1 MNHGLLIRWRGSN
14 VEWLIHDA
22 GQPIQEGQG
31 SIEAL
36 TDVLAAMDPPLVDPE
51 ASVLISGQEALMTE
65 ITVPSKPTRQILD
78 AIPFLVEEKVV
89 GSIDDHFIGLGRRE
103 GDQLSV
109 VVLRQEIMRSV
120 IDAFDEA
127 GIRVEFIGIDSQLV
141 QHENTI
147 RLLVEEDMVHV
158 IKPQGVGV
166 AMASNL
172 AEQLIPSDLV
182 MDSAPIECLD
192 FSRDGAMLTSVVAT
206 SLPEVLVSSAS
217 DGTIEPGLLRYW
229 ARSGNPLAVNLRQGV
244 FAYRSSRL
252 KMATLI
258 KGGLLVALIVLG
270 TQLVANIAQAL
281 YLTNQAD
288 QLESEAKALYLSVYS
303 GSQAPRN
310 MARLWRARLSGTG
323 AENESTVLALID
335 RLSTTVTQSGIS
347 VQNLNFNAARGDLS
361 MQLTGRTSDQIMR
374 LSESMGAMGLQ
385 AEIGT
390 ISQEG
395 DDVRATVRVK
405 GL

>member
-1 MNHGLLIRWRGSN
+1 MNQGLLIRWRGGN

-36 TDVLAAMDPPLVDPE
+36 TDVLAAMDPPLVGPE

-109 VVLRQEIMRSV
+109 VVLRRDIMRSV
-120 IDAFDEA
+120 IDTFDEA
-127 GIRVEFIGIDSQLV
+127 GIRVEFIGVDSQLL
-141 QHENTI
+141 QHEKMI
-147 RLLVEEDMVHV
+147 RLLVEEDVVHV
-158 IKPQGVGV
+158 IQPRGEGI
-166 AMASNL
+166 AMAPYL
-172 AEQLIPSDLV
+172 AEQLIPSELV
-182 MDSAPIECLD
+182 TDSVPIECLD
-192 FSRDGAMLTSVVAT
+192 FSRNGAMLTSLVAT
-206 SLPEVLVSSAS
+206 TSPEVMVSSATE
-217 DGTIEPGLLRYW
+217 GAIEPGLLRYW
-229 ARSGNPLAVNLRQGV
+229 ARSDSPLAVNLRQGP

-252 KMATLI
+252 QMAALI
-258 KGGLLVALIVLG
+258 KGCLLVLSIVSG
-270 TQLVANIAQAL
+270 TQLVANVAQAL
-281 YLTNQAD
+281 YLTAQAD
-288 QLESEAKALYLSVYS
+288 QLESEAKALYLSVYP
-303 GSQAPRN
+303 GSQVPRN

-335 RLSTTVTQSGIS
+335 GLSTTVTRTGIS

>member
-1 MNHGLLIRWRGSN
+1 MNQGLLIRWKGES

-36 TDVLAAMDPPLVDPE
+36 SEVLAAMDPPLVDPE
-51 ASVLISGQEALMTE
+51 AAVLISGQEALITE

-78 AIPFLVEEKVV
+78 AIPFLVEEQVV

-120 IDAFDEA
+120 IDAFDQA
-127 GIRVEFIGIDSQLV
+127 SIRVEFIGVDSQLL
-141 QHENTI
+141 QHENMI

-158 IKPQGVGV
+158 IQPHGVGV
-166 AMASNL
+166 AMAANL

-182 MDSAPIECLD
+182 TDSVPIECLD
-192 FSRDGAMLTSVVAT
+192 FSRNGAMVTSLVAT
-206 SLPEVLVSSAS
+206 SSPEVMVSSAS

-270 TQLVANIAQAL
+270 TQLMANIAQAL
-281 YLTNQAD
+281 YLTSQAD

-323 AENESTVLALID
+323 AENESTVLSLID
-335 RLSTTVTQSGIS
+335 RLSTTVTQRGIS

-374 LSESMGAMGLQ
+374 LSESMGAKGLQ

-395 DDVRATVRVK
+395 DGVRATVRVK

>member
-1 MNHGLLIRWRGSN
+1 
-14 VEWLIHDA
+14 
-22 GQPIQEGQG
+22 
-31 SIEAL
+31 
-36 TDVLAAMDPPLVDPE
+36 
-51 ASVLISGQEALMTE
+51 
-65 ITVPSKPTRQILD
+65 
-78 AIPFLVEEKVV
+78 
-89 GSIDDHFIGLGRRE
+89 
-103 GDQLSV
+103 
-109 VVLRQEIMRSV
+109 
-120 IDAFDEA
+120 
-127 GIRVEFIGIDSQLV
+127 
-141 QHENTI
+141 
-147 RLLVEEDMVHV
+147 
-158 IKPQGVGV
+158 
-166 AMASNL
+166 
-172 AEQLIPSDLV
+172 
-182 MDSAPIECLD
+182 
-192 FSRDGAMLTSVVAT
+192 
-206 SLPEVLVSSAS
+206 
-217 DGTIEPGLLRYW
+217 LLRYW

-258 KGGLLVALIVLG
+258 KGGLLVVLTVLG
-270 TQLVANIAQAL
+270 TQLAANLAQAF

-288 QLESEAKALYLSVYS
+288 QLGSEARALYLSVYPA
-303 GSQAPRN
+303 SQAPRN

-323 AENESTVLALID
+323 NENESTVLALID

>member
-109 VVLRQEIMRSV
+109 VVLRRDIMRSV
-120 IDAFDEA
+120 IDTFDEA
-127 GIRVEFIGIDSQLV
+127 GIRVEFIGVDSQLL
-141 QHENTI
+141 QHEKMI
-147 RLLVEEDMVHV
+147 RLLVEEDVVHV
-158 IKPQGVGV
+158 IQPRGEGI
-166 AMASNL
+166 AMAPYL
-172 AEQLIPSDLV
+172 AEQLIPSELV
-182 MDSAPIECLD
+182 TDSVPIECLD
-192 FSRDGAMLTSVVAT
+192 FSRNGAMLTSLVAT
-206 SLPEVLVSSAS
+206 TSPEVIVSSAS
-217 DGTIEPGLLRYW
+217 EGAIEPGLLRYW
-229 ARSGNPLAVNLRQGV
+229 ARSDSPLAVNLRQGP
-244 FAYRSSRL
+244 FTYRSSRL
-252 KMATLI
+252 KMAALI
-258 KGGLLVALIVLG
+258 KGCLLVLSIVLG

-281 YLTNQAD
+281 YLTAQAD
-288 QLESEAKALYLSVYS
+288 QLESEAKALYLSVYPA
-303 GSQAPRN
+303 SQAPRN

-323 AENESTVLALID
+323 AENDSTVLTLID
-335 RLSTTVTQSGIS
+335 GLSTTVTRTGIS

>member
-1 MNHGLLIRWRGSN
+1 MNQGLLIRWKGES

-36 TDVLAAMDPPLVDPE
+36 SEVLAAMDPPLVDPE
-51 ASVLISGQEALMTE
+51 AAVLISGQEALITE
-65 ITVPSKPTRQILD
+65 ITVPSKPTRQLLD
-78 AIPFLVEEKVV
+78 AIPFLVEEQVV

-120 IDAFDEA
+120 IDAFDQA
-127 GIRVEFIGIDSQLV
+127 SIRVEFIGVDSQLL
-141 QHENTI
+141 QHENMI

-158 IKPQGVGV
+158 IQPHGVGV
-166 AMASNL
+166 AMAANL

-182 MDSAPIECLD
+182 TDSVPIECLD
-192 FSRDGAMLTSVVAT
+192 FSRNGAMVTSLVAT
-206 SLPEVLVSSAS
+206 SSPEVMVLSAS

-258 KGGLLVALIVLG
+258 KGGLLVVLTVLG
-270 TQLVANIAQAL
+270 TQLAANLAQAF

-288 QLESEAKALYLSVYS
+288 QLGSEARALYLSVYPA
-303 GSQAPRN
+303 SQAPRN

-323 AENESTVLALID
+323 NENESTVLALID

>member
-1 MNHGLLIRWRGSN
+1 MNQGLLIRWKGES

-36 TDVLAAMDPPLVDPE
+36 TEALAAMDPPLVDPE
-51 ASVLISGQEALMTE
+51 ASVLISGQEALITQ

-78 AIPFLVEEKVV
+78 AIPFLVEEQIV

-127 GIRVEFIGIDSQLV
+127 GIRVEFIGVDSQLL
-141 QHENTI
+141 QHENMI

>member
-1 MNHGLLIRWRGSN
+1 MNQGLLIRWRGATI
-14 VEWLIHDA
+14 EWLLHDA
-22 GQPIQEGQG
+22 GQPTQEGQG

-36 TDVLAAMDPPLVDPE
+36 TEVLAAMDPPLVDPE
-51 ASVLISGQEALMTE
+51 ASVLISGQEALITE

-78 AIPFLVEEKVV
+78 AIPFLVEEQVV

-127 GIRVEFIGIDSQLV
+127 GIRVEFIGVDSQLL
-141 QHENTI
+141 QHENMV

-182 MDSAPIECLD
+182 TDLAPIECLD
-192 FSRDGAMLTSVVAT
+192 FSRNGAMLTSLVAT
-206 SLPEVLVSSAS
+206 SSPEVLVSSAS
-217 DGTIEPGLLRYW
+217 DGVIEPGLLRYW
-229 ARSGNPLAVNLRQGV
+229 ARSDNPLSVNLRQGV
-244 FAYRSSRL
+244 FAYRSTRF

-258 KGGLLVALIVLG
+258 KSGLLVALIVLG

-288 QLESEAKALYLSVYS
+288 QLESEAKALYLSVYPA
-303 GSQAPRN
+303 SQAPKN
-310 MARLWRARLSGTG
+310 MARLWRSRLPGTG

-374 LSESMGAMGLQ
+374 LSESMGAMGLE

-405 GL
+405 EP